1 MSDPAPGAPLE
12 ALARRKETAADRL
25 EERAAA
31 LRAEAKHL
39 QAEARVRFERRKA
52 AEASA

>member
-1 MSDPAPGAPLE
+1 MVDPAPGAPLE
-12 ALARRKETAADRL
+12 AIARRKENAADRL

-31 LRAEAKHL
+31 LRAEAAHL
-39 QAEARVRFERRKA
+39 HAEALVRLERRKA